1 MRIGMILD
9 AEYPNDARIS
19 NECES
24 LIKAGHEIFLFCLSY
39 NKSFIR
45 QEIINQIN
53 VRRYFCSKISYKL
66 SALAND
72 LSLYS
77 NIMFSK
83 IHDFAL
89 TNDVEV
95 LHIHDI
101 QIADASLEVAR
112 KLQIKTVLDL
122 HENRPEIMKDYKHVN
137 SFFGKLLISSKRWKK
152 AEEKFVNQSHKVI
165 VVTKEAKKEILTRC
179 DKKNNEIIVYPNT
192 VKQSFYKNKIT
203 NQEIKETYS
212 NDFVMLYIGNTS
224 KRRGLDTVLDSM
236 NRIKKSVNNIKLII
250 LGKSSYDNELKK
262 KINKLK
268 LDSVVDFIGWVDE
281 SDLYKYLL
289 VSDVG
294 ISPLYSNLHHD
305 TTYANKLFQY
315 MSFGVPIVCSDS
327 KAQANLIN
335 ENNCGVIFKNKN
347 VNDFTR
353 VLLELIKNKTKLKT
367 LSKNCQIAIDK
378 LNNNQ
383 VSKDL
388 INIYA

>member
-24 LIKAGHEIFLFCLSY
+24 LIKAGHEIFLFCLSF

-72 LSLYS
+72 VSLYS

-101 QIADASLEVAR
+101 QIAGASLKVAK
-112 KLQIKTVLDL
+112 KLQLKAVLDL
-122 HENRPEIMKDYKHVN
+122 HENRPEIMKSYKHVN
-137 SFFGKLLISSKRWKK
+137 SFLGKLLISSKRWKK
-152 AEEKFVNQSHKVI
+152 AEQKFTNQSDMVI
-165 VVTKEAKKEILTRC
+165 VVTKEAKKELLTRC
-179 DKKNNEIIVYPNT
+179 NKKNNEIIVYPNT
-192 VKQSFYKNKIT
+192 VKESFYKNKIIDT
-203 NQEIKETYS
+203 KIKETYS
-212 NDFVMLYIGNTS
+212 NDFVILYIGNTS

-236 NRIKKSVNNIKLII
+236 NTIKKSVNNIKLII

-262 KINKLK
+262 KIKNLQ
-268 LDSVVDFIGWVDE
+268 LDSVVDFIGWIDE

-289 VSDVG
+289 ISDVG

-315 MSFGVPIVCSDS
+315 MSFSVPIVCSDS
-327 KAQANLIN
+327 QAQANLIK
-335 ENNCGVIFKNKN
+335 ENNCGVVFKNKD
-347 VNDFTR
+347 VNDFIR
-353 VLLELIKNKTKLKT
+353 VLLELIKNKARLKT

-388 INIYA
+388 ITIYA

>member
-24 LIKAGHEIFLFCLSY
+24 LIKAGHEIFLFCLSF

-72 LSLYS
+72 VSLYS

-101 QIADASLEVAR
+101 QIAGASLKVAK
-112 KLQIKTVLDL
+112 KLQLKAILDL
-122 HENRPEIMKDYKHVN
+122 HENRPEIMKSYKHVN
-137 SFFGKLLISSKRWKK
+137 SFLGKLLISSKRWKK
-152 AEEKFVNQSHKVI
+152 AEQKFTNQSDMVI
-165 VVTKEAKKEILTRC
+165 VVTKEAKKELLTRC
-179 DKKNNEIIVYPNT
+179 NKKNNEIIVYPNT
-192 VKQSFYKNKIT
+192 VKESFYKNKIIDT
-203 NQEIKETYS
+203 KIKETYS
-212 NDFVMLYIGNTS
+212 NDFVILYIGNTS

-236 NRIKKSVNNIKLII
+236 NTIKKSVNNIKLII

-262 KINKLK
+262 KIKNLQ
-268 LDSVVDFIGWVDE
+268 LDSVVDFIGWIDE

-289 VSDVG
+289 ISDVG

-315 MSFGVPIVCSDS
+315 MSFSVPIVCSDS
-327 KAQANLIN
+327 QAQANLIK
-335 ENNCGVIFKNKN
+335 ENNCGVVFKNKD
-347 VNDFTR
+347 VNDFIR
-353 VLLELIKNKTKLKT
+353 VLLELIKNKARLKT

-388 INIYA
+388 ITIYA

>member
-72 LSLYS
+72 ISFYS
-77 NIMFSK
+77 NVMFNK
-83 IHDFAL
+83 IYDFAL
-89 TNDVEV
+89 TNEVEA

-101 QIADASLEVAR
+101 QIAGASLKVAK

-122 HENRPEIMKDYKHVN
+122 HENRPEIMKYYKHVN
-137 SFFGKLLISSKRWKK
+137 SFFGKLLISTKRWKK
-152 AEEKFVNQSHKVI
+152 AEEKFVNQSDKVI
-165 VVTKEAKKEILTRC
+165 VVTKEAKKELLKRC
-179 DKKNNEIIVYPNT
+179 NKKNNEIIIYPNT
-192 VKQSFYKNKIT
+192 VRPGFYKNKIIDT
-203 NQEIKETYS
+203 KIKQTYF

-236 NRIKKSVNNIKLII
+236 NTIKKSVNNIKLII
-250 LGKSSYDNELKK
+250 LGKSSYDYKLKK

-268 LDSVVDFIGWVDE
+268 LDLVVDFKGWIDE
-281 SDLYKYLL
+281 SELYKYLL
-289 VSDVG
+289 ISDIG
-294 ISPLYSNLHHD
+294 ISPLHSNLHHD

-315 MSFGVPIVCSDS
+315 MSFRVPIVCSDS
-327 KAQANLIN
+327 KAQANLIK
-335 ENNCGVIFKNKN
+335 ENNCGVVFKNN
-347 VNDFTR
+347 DANDFTR
-353 VLLELIKNKTKLKT
+353 VLLDLIKNKSKLKT

-378 LNNNQ
+378 LNNNF

-388 INIYA
+388 TNIYA

>member
-1 MRIGMILD
+1 MILD

-39 NKSFIR
+39 NKSFVQ

-101 QIADASLEVAR
+101 QIADASLKVAE

-137 SFFGKLLISSKRWKK
+137 SFLGKLLISSKRWKI
-152 AEEKFVNQSHKVI
+152 AEEKFVNQSDKVI
-165 VVTKEAKKEILTRC
+165 VVTKEAKKELLTRS
-179 DKKNNEIIVYPNT
+179 KLKNNEIIVYPNT
-192 VKQSFYKNKIT
+192 VRQSFYKNKIT

-236 NRIKKSVNNIKLII
+236 IRIKKSVNNIKLII

-294 ISPLYSNLHHD
+294 ISPLHSNLHHD

-335 ENNCGVIFKNKN
+335 ENNCGVIFKNN
-347 VNDFTR
+347 NINDFTR

>member
-1 MRIGMILD
+1 MI
-9 AEYPNDARIS
+9 
-19 NECES
+19 
-24 LIKAGHEIFLFCLSY
+24 
-39 NKSFIR
+39 
-45 QEIINQIN
+45 
-53 VRRYFCSKISYKL
+53 
-66 SALAND
+66 
-72 LSLYS
+72 
-77 NIMFSK
+77 
-83 IHDFAL
+83 
-89 TNDVEV
+89 
-95 LHIHDI
+95 
-101 QIADASLEVAR
+101 
-112 KLQIKTVLDL
+112 
-122 HENRPEIMKDYKHVN
+122 
-137 SFFGKLLISSKRWKK
+137 
-152 AEEKFVNQSHKVI
+152 
-165 VVTKEAKKEILTRC
+165 
-179 DKKNNEIIVYPNT
+179 
-192 VKQSFYKNKIT
+192 
-203 NQEIKETYS
+203 
-212 NDFVMLYIGNTS
+212 YIGNTS

-236 NRIKKSVNNIKLII
+236 IRIKKSVNNIKLII

-294 ISPLYSNLHHD
+294 VSPLYSNLHHD

-353 VLLELIKNKTKLKT
+353 VLLELIKNKSKLKT
-367 LSKNCQIAIDK
+367 LGKNCQIAIDK

>member
-39 NKSFIR
+39 NKSFIGR
-45 QEIINQIN
+45 EIINQIN

-66 SALAND
+66 SAVAND

-83 IHDFAL
+83 IHDFVL
-89 TNDVEV
+89 TNDVEI

-101 QIADASLEVAR
+101 QIANASLKVAR
-112 KLQIKTVLDL
+112 KLKIKTVLDL
-122 HENRPEIMKDYKHVN
+122 HENRPEIMKYYKHVN
-137 SFFGKLLISSKRWKK
+137 SFFGKVLISTKRWKK
-152 AEEKFVNQSHKVI
+152 AEQKFVNQSDKII
-165 VVTKEAKKEILTRC
+165 VVTEEAKKELLTRC
-179 DKKNNEIIVYPNT
+179 NKKNNEIIVYPNT
-192 VKQSFYKNKIT
+192 VRKSFYKNKTIDE
-203 NQEIKETYS
+203 EIKQNYS
-212 NDFVMLYIGNTS
+212 NDFVILYIGNTS
-224 KRRGLDTVLDSM
+224 ERRGLDTVLDSM
-236 NRIKKSVNNIKLII
+236 NKIKKSVKNIKIII
-250 LGKSSYDNELKK
+250 LGKSSYDYKLKK

-268 LDSVVDFIGWVDE
+268 LDSVVNFIGWVDE

-289 VSDVG
+289 VSDIG

-315 MSFGVPIVCSDS
+315 MSFGIPIVCSDS
-327 KAQANLIN
+327 QAQANLIK
-335 ENNCGVIFKNKN
+335 ENNCGVVFKNKDA
-347 VNDFTR
+347 NDFIR
-353 VLLELIKNKTKLKT
+353 VLLELIKNKSKLKT

>member
-24 LIKAGHEIFLFCLSY
+24 LINAGHEIFLFCLSY
-39 NKSFIR
+39 NQSFLR

-72 LSLYS
+72 LSFYS

-83 IHDFAL
+83 IHHFAL
-89 TNDVEV
+89 SNDVEV

-101 QIADASLEVAR
+101 QIANASLKVAR

-122 HENRPEIMKDYKHVN
+122 HENRPEIMKYYKHVN
-137 SFFGKLLISSKRWKK
+137 SLLGKILISTKRWKK
-152 AEEKFVNQSHKVI
+152 AEQKFTNQSDRVV
-165 VVTKEAKKEILTRC
+165 VVTEEAKKELLTRC
-179 DKKNNEIIVYPNT
+179 DKKNHEIIVYPNT
-192 VKQSFYKNKIT
+192 VKQSFYKNKIIDE
-203 NQEIKETYS
+203 EIKETYS
-212 NDFVMLYIGNTS
+212 YDFVMLYIGNTS
-224 KRRGLDTVLDSM
+224 KRRGLDTVLESM
-236 NRIKKSVNNIKLII
+236 NTIKKSVNNIKLII
-250 LGKSSYDNELKK
+250 LGKSSYDYELKK
-262 KINKLK
+262 KIKKLK

-281 SDLYKYLL
+281 NNLYKYLL
-289 VSDVG
+289 ISDIG

-315 MSFGVPIVCSDS
+315 MSFRVPIVCSDS
-327 KAQANLIN
+327 QAQANLIT
-335 ENNCGVIFKNKN
+335 ENNCGVVFKNKD
-347 VNDFTR
+347 VNDFIR
-353 VLLELIKNKTKLKT
+353 VLLQLIKNKSKRKT

>member
-1 MRIGMILD
+1 MKLGMILD
-9 AEYPNDARIS
+9 APFPDDARVS
-19 NECES
+19 NECDE
-24 LIKAGHEIFLFCLSY
+24 LIKSGHEIFLFCLSY
-39 NKSFIR
+39 KKKFQKIEVYNG
-45 QEIINQIN
+45 INI
-53 VRRYFCSKISYKL
+53 RRYFCSKISYKL

-72 LSLYS
+72 LNLYS

-101 QIADASLEVAR
+101 QIADASLKVAR

-137 SFFGKLLISSKRWKK
+137 SFLGKLLISSKRWKI
-152 AEEKFVNQSHKVI
+152 AEEKFVNQSDKVI

-192 VKQSFYKNKIT
+192 VRQSFYKNKII
-203 NQEIKETYS
+203 NQEFKETYS

-236 NRIKKSVNNIKLII
+236 IRIKKRVNNIKLII

-315 MSFGVPIVCSDS
+315 MSFEFF
-327 KAQANLIN
+327 QQ
-335 ENNCGVIFKNKN
+335 FKSFFIA
-347 VNDFTR
+347 DFHPP
-353 VLLELIKNKTKLKT
+353 
-367 LSKNCQIAIDK
+367 QG
-378 LNNNQ
+378 Q
-383 VSKDL
+383 
-388 INIYA
+388 

>member
-19 NECES
+19 NESES

-45 QEIINQIN
+45 KEIINQIN

-83 IHDFAL
+83 IHDFVV

-101 QIADASLEVAR
+101 QIANASLKVSR
-112 KLQIKTVLDL
+112 KLKIKTVLDL
-122 HENRPEIMKDYKHVN
+122 HENRPEIMKYYKHVN
-137 SFFGKLLISSKRWKK
+137 SFFGKVLISTKRWKK
-152 AEEKFVNQSHKVI
+152 AEQKFVNQSDKII
-165 VVTKEAKKEILTRC
+165 VVTEEAKKELLTRC
-179 DKKNNEIIVYPNT
+179 NKKNNEIIVYPNT
-192 VKQSFYKNKIT
+192 VRQSFYKNKIIDE
-203 NQEIKETYS
+203 EIKQTYS
-212 NDFVMLYIGNTS
+212 NDFVILYIGNTS

-236 NRIKKSVNNIKLII
+236 NKIKKSVKNIKLII
-250 LGKSSYDNELKK
+250 LGKSSYDNKLRE

-289 VSDVG
+289 VSDIG

-315 MSFGVPIVCSDS
+315 MSFGIPIVCSDS

-335 ENNCGVIFKNKN
+335 ENNCGVVFKNKDA
-347 VNDFTR
+347 NDFVR
-353 VLLELIKNKTKLKT
+353 AVLELIKNKSKLRT